1 MTMKILMIVVL
12 VVANRMLPMCQ
23 ELPKPF
29 THNFFSLQTNNLEVI
44 IIIPL
49 LQMRKCREEM

>member
-1 MTMKILMIVVL
+1 MKILMIVVL